1 VICSI
6 EDMSSKRKRARG
18 GKGGS
23 STSRAAELEEQLR
36 TLESDPY
43 KLHGASITRCSRT
56 DHVSLA
62 KKQKAAPHHAANPRC
77 LYGLG
82 EGKDGIWAKKPP
94 QLAALGQ
101 DPVERYRQCMRPLG
115 KAGEVED
122 AAADSD
128 AAAVEHRL
136 LPVGLR
142 NLGATCYLNAQMQCL
157 FHLLPFRRAVYEC
170 QLDTIADL
178 RHR

>member
-1 VICSI
+1 
-6 EDMSSKRKRARG
+6 MSGKRKRGGRG

-23 STSRAAELEEQLR
+23 STTSRAAELAEQLR

-62 KKQKAAPHHAANPRC
+62 KKQRPAPHHSANPRC

-115 KAGEVED
+115 KAAADED
-122 AAADSD
+122 AAADSG

-157 FHLLPFRRAVYEC
+157 FHLLPFRRAVYES